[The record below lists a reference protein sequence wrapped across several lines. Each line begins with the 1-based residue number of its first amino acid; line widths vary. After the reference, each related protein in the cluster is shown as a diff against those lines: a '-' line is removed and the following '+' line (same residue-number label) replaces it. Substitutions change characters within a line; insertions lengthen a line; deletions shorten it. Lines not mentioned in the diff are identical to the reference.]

1 MLAAAKLS
9 TLFTLLATCAVSS
22 VALAQAD
29 AESFYQKIDTLQASR
44 ASSIERMETLS
55 AMFKGA
61 PYVDGNLGEGSMGKY
76 DRDPL
81 YRFDVFDCT
90 TYVETVLA
98 GAQSNSGSDFASNM
112 QKIRY
117 QDGQVSFVTRNHFA
131 SADWLP
137 NNQWLL
143 TDITAEVGQEQTLTA
158 TTLIDKPAWYQMMSD
173 SRLQGLPKDADRVTL
188 LQTLHKEG
196 ERFKAQTVATPYVP
210 LSAVYQGDSINQALL
225 DRIPN
230 GSIISMV
237 RPDYDVKKWI
247 GTNLNITHQS
257 IALRKD
263 GKLFLRHASQLKKE
277 VTDEDFIEYFGKYN
291 ASSSLKGFNVQQP
304 NFK

>member
-1 MLAAAKLS
+1 MSSKRYKAV
-9 TLFTLLATCAVSS
+9 LFSIAVPCSIH
-22 VALAQAD
+22 LAQATTAEQYYALID
-29 AESFYQKIDTLQASR
+29 NQAAESVSTEQRIVQ
-44 ASSIERMETLS
+44 LS
-55 AMFKGA
+55 ASLLGA
-61 PYVDGNLGEGSMGKY
+61 PYVDGNLGEGEFGQY

-98 GAQSNSGSDFASNM
+98 GAISASVSDFAYNM

-131 SADWLP
+131 SADWIP

-143 TDITAEVGQEQTLTA
+143 KDITADVGQDQTSYAITQ
-158 TTLIDKPAWYQMMSD
+158 INKPAWYAAMKED
-173 SRLQGLPKDADRVTL
+173 RLQNLPDSVNKQERL
-188 LQTLHKEG
+188 EKLRHEG
-196 ERFKAQTVATPYVP
+196 QAFQAQTVHTAYVP
-210 LSAVYQGDSINQALL
+210 LTALFRGDHINQALL

-237 RPDYDVKKWI
+237 RPDYDVTQWI

-263 GKLFLRHASQLKKE
+263 GQLFLRHASQLKKE
-277 VTDEDFIEYFGKYN
+277 VTDEDFVAYFEKYR
-291 ASSSLKGFNVQQP
+291 SSATLKGFNVQQP
-304 NFK
+304 NF